1 MKTVV
6 IRAPL
11 LTKSG
16 YGVHSRQVFQYLLS
30 QPGIQLVT
38 QCVPWGITPLY
49 TNGDDCDGLVAE
61 IIKRSATPVETPQKF
76 DVSLQVILPNEWDS
90 SIANFNVGLTAG
102 VETDKCNQTW
112 SSLHCNKMDMIIV
125 PSEHTKSTLQNSATI
140 STPLHVVP
148 EAYFPHLLKTPTKE
162 LDLGLTTDFNFLTVG
177 VITGQDP
184 QTDRKNLFY
193 LIKWFIEEFKNDSN
207 VGLVVKTNR
216 GRETSIDRKI
226 TQQMLG
232 KILAELGHRGTPKI
246 YLLHGAMTR
255 DEMNS
260 LYKHSKIKC
269 LVSATRGEGFGLP
282 LLEAAVAA
290 LPVIATDWSAHTEF
304 LNKGRWIKVNHDIVP
319 ISSNRIDDN
328 IFVKGAKWAE
338 VKEDSIKKSMRKFYK
353 GSQIPTEWAS
363 ELSTVLRD
371 EYSTRSVLKKYDEVL
386 AGVIG

>member
-30 QPGIQLVT
+30 KPGIQLVT
-38 QCVPWGITPLY
+38 QCVPWGITPWY